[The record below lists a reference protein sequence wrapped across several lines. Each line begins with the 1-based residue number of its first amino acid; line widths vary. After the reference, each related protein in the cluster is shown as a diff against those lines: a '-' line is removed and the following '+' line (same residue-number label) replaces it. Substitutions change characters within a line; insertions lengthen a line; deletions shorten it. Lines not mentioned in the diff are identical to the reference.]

1 MASAA
6 PAWSPPLVYATPLAS
21 ESIIAT
27 VVVALKLE
35 EHVMFAAQS

>member
-27 VVVALKLE
+27 EVVALKFE
-35 EHVMFAAQS
+35 VNVMFAAQS